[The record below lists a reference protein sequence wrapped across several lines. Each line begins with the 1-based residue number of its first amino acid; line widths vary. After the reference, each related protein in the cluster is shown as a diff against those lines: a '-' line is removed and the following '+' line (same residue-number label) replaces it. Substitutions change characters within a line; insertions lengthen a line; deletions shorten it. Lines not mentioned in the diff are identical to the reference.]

1 MVVVTRASAPAVNPD
16 VDPDPVSPFEHVLFL
31 LGCGTKTENPDHLLR
46 RILRRELLTDVSH
59 LYALNPDALES
70 MRMEAADGD
79 ILRIPLGYRQR
90 LCAPVAF
97 RDCYNAVDRSRNFL
111 VTDWL
116 NVTLEEM
123 EAFLASAPFTV
134 YYNRGTILALGDT
147 SPPTFPTRSS
157 NTSSSSGAANTTSA
171 LEAFKKTIKRDPAQF
186 VTFSDRRLWASWN
199 LQFTAT
205 ARAQDLQDVL
215 DPAFIPKDADSLAV
229 FRAKNEYLFS
239 VFVSKLTTDEGKTL
253 VRAHSKTFDAQKI
266 YAGLCDYY
274 TTSTHA
280 ELSASTILTFLTT
293 FKLGTDRW
301 KGKTV
306 SSFLT
311 YYVEQLRLYDEMMSG
326 GRGLPLTDDF
336 KRTTLDSAVQ
346 AIDDL
351 RAVRITQSTL
361 CQHLGKLPTFGE
373 YYSLLESAAITYD
386 AQQAAHTARPSAGPG
401 GSRRVYLADSYIG
414 DLVSDPGPTYDTYP
428 GDYDTDFD
436 VDTPLATVT
445 AFAASQSRPRPSGA
459 TMDPSIRL
467 SDSIFSQLSADDRRT
482 WSRLGHDARRLIL
495 GGSSPSVGGISSV
508 NRRVLMAD
516 HTPTQV
522 AHPTPPEQ
530 PVAPATPA
538 PADSTAL
545 LAMLTDRRPSH
556 HPGDLRRL
564 LSPGPATTVPPAHTS
579 VSSTSVTPALGEDF
593 ETPDGLRYRRIH
605 MATTTVTP
613 PTYHVANAKA
623 ATRQTRAALVDRG
636 ANGGLAGSDCRIISR
651 SADRFVN
658 VEGIDKHQLEN
669 IPIVSC
675 GAYSVS
681 RRHGPVILIFHQFAG
696 MMRGPTILS
705 AGQLE
710 SYANTVNDR
719 ALRIDNN
726 GQRIITNDGFE
737 FPLHVRQG
745 LPYLDMR
752 PYTDHEWDTYPHV
765 IMTSDVDWDPSILD
779 GEFPLT
785 HGNEEFFDASTYDN
799 GTNFDAHGT
808 YLKGTIVAS
817 ARTIMNDPILQGTV
831 LPDEMLITHEYPD
844 DDDIHDVIDKS
855 VPVANPTERTDNS
868 PADLPSDPAPVVVF
882 KNISPHVA
890 QAEPDPA
897 TLRPFF
903 AFLPTEVV
911 ERTLRATT
919 QYARVPM
926 SEASRRFFKS
936 PFPALN
942 VARRNEDLLTD
953 VVYSD
958 TPAIDDGSTSAAV
971 YSGRIS
977 HVMDVYGMKTD
988 KQFVNTLEDIIRDR
1002 GAPTRL
1008 LSDHAILIRSN
1019 RVADILRAYCI
1030 GQWTSEPH
1038 RQNQNTMERRY
1049 QTAKRLTNVVMDRS
1063 GCPPSCWLLC
1073 LQYPIGHYGGRQPP
1087 SSFSLVSTGSLR
1099 GRRRVVSQ

>member
-1 MVVVTRASAPAVNPD
+1 MVVATRASAPAV
-16 VDPDPVSPFEHVLFL
+16 DPATVSPFEHVLFL
-31 LGCGTKTENPDHLLR
+31 LGCGTKTENPDHPIRRLLQKEQ
-46 RILRRELLTDVSH
+46 INDIGDI
-59 LYALNPDALES
+59 YALNPTHLENI
-70 MRMEAADGD
+70 RIEDEDGHYVHV
-79 ILRIPLGYRQR
+79 PMGFQQR
-90 LCAPVAF
+90 LCAPVAY
-97 RDCYNAVDRSRNFL
+97 RDCFNAVDESHNF
-111 VTDWL
+111 TAKDWL
-116 NVTLEEM
+116 NVTLDEFNDFFE
-123 EAFLASAPFTV
+123 SAPFSV
-134 YYNRGTILALGDT
+134 YYNRGNILALGT
-147 SPPTFPTRSS
+147 NAPSFPTRATPGASL
-157 NTSSSSGAANTTSA
+157 SSGARPVSTA
-171 LEAFKKTIKRDPAQF
+171 LDAFKKTIKRDPAQF
-186 VTFSDRRLWASWN
+186 TVFSDRRLWASWH

-215 DPAFIPKDADSLAV
+215 NPKYFPTDIDTRAV
-229 FRAKNEYLFS
+229 FQAKNEYLFS

-253 VRAHSKTFDAQKI
+253 VRAYSKTFDAQKI
-266 YAGLCDYY
+266 YSDLCDYY

-311 YYVEQLRLYDEMMSG
+311 YYVEQLRLYDDMMSG

-336 KRTTLDSAVQ
+336 KRTALDSAVQ

-361 CQHLGKLPTFGE
+361 CQHLGKVPTFGE
-373 YYSLLESAAITYD
+373 YFSLLESAAVTYD
-386 AQQAAHTARPSAGPG
+386 AQQGAHTARPPVSSN
-401 GSRRVYLADSYIG
+401 GSRRVYMADAYLG
-414 DLVSDPGPTYDTYP
+414 EPEDLLSDPGPTYDAYP
-428 GDYDTDFD
+428 QGLDEDFN
-436 VDTPLATVT
+436 VDTPLSTVT
-445 AFAASQSRPRPSGA
+445 AFAAAQSRTRTSG
-459 TMDPSIRL
+459 TPMDPSIRL
-467 SDSIFSQLSADDRRT
+467 SDSIFSQLTVDDRRT
-482 WSRLGHDARRLIL
+482 WSRLGREARRLIL
-495 GGSSPSVGGISSV
+495 GGSGTPSSVGGISSV

-516 HTPTQV
+516 HFSSPG
-522 AHPTPPEQ
+522 
-530 PVAPATPA
+530 VAPPA
-538 PADSTAL
+538 PVPLDTAPANAPPASEPL

-564 LSPGPATTVPPAHTS
+564 LSPGPTAQPNHTRTLVSATAM
-579 VSSTSVTPALGEDF
+579 TPALGEDF

-605 MATTTVTP
+605 MSVTTQTP
-613 PTYHVANAKA
+613 PTYHIANAKA
-623 ATRQTRAALVDRG
+623 ATRHSRAALVDRG

-675 GAYSVS
+675 GAYSLS
-681 RRHGPVILIFHQFAG
+681 RHHGPVILIFHQFAG

-710 SYANTVNDR
+710 SYSNKVNDR
-719 ALRIDNN
+719 ALRIDND

-752 PYTDHEWDTYPHV
+752 PYTDIEWDTYPHV

-785 HGNEEFFDASTYDN
+785 HGQEEFFDASTYDN
-799 GTNFDAHGT
+799 GTNFDAYGT
-808 YLKGTIVAS
+808 YRKGTIVAS
-817 ARTIMNDPILQGTV
+817 ARTVMDDPILQGTV
-831 LPDEMLITHEYPD
+831 LPNEMLVTHEYPPD
-844 DDDIHDVIDKS
+844 VEAPDIIPKIVDAANNTHSPETTDVQT
-855 VPVANPTERTDNS
+855 P
-868 PADLPSDPAPVVVF
+868 DLPSDPAPVVVF

-911 ERTLRATT
+911 ERTLQATT

-926 SEASRRFFKS
+926 SESSRRFFKS

-988 KQFVNTLEDIIRDR
+988 KQFVNTLEDIIHER
-1002 GAPTRL
+1002 GDPTRL
-1008 LSDHAILIRSN
+1008 LSDHAILIGSN
-1019 RVADILRAYCI
+1019 RVADILRAYCT

-1038 RQNQNTMERRY
+1038 HPIQNTMEQRY
-1049 QTAKRLTNVVMDRS
+1049 CSNCKTLDQCAHGPNRVPTIMLVAVLTVRMYR
-1063 GCPPSCWLLC
+1063 
-1073 LQYPIGHYGGRQPP
+1073 
-1087 SSFSLVSTGSLR
+1087 T
-1099 GRRRVVSQ
+1099 

>member
-1 MVVVTRASAPAVNPD
+1 MVVVTRASAPAVE
-16 VDPDPVSPFEHVLFL
+16 PDPISPFEHVLLL
-31 LGCGTKTENPDHLLR
+31 LGCGTELENPDHLIR
-46 RILRRELLTDVSH
+46 RLLRRESLTSISD
-59 LYALNPDALES
+59 LYTLTPEQLEG
-70 MRMEAADGD
+70 MRVENEDGD
-79 ILRIPLGYRQR
+79 LVRVPFGPRQR
-90 LCAPVAF
+90 LCAPVAY
-97 RDCYNAVDRSRNFL
+97 RDCYNAVDQSRNFSAM
-111 VTDWL
+111 DWL
-116 NVTLEEM
+116 NVTLADFTSFLEGY
-123 EAFLASAPFTV
+123 AFSAYLHRGRTV
-134 YYNRGTILALGDT
+134 ALGDT
-147 SPPTFPTRSS
+147 GLPSFPTRSS
-157 NTSSSSGAANTTSA
+157 TTQHSSSTPSNSA
-171 LEAFKKTIKRDPAQF
+171 LDAFKKTIKRDPSQF
-186 VTFSDRRLWASWN
+186 VAFSDRCLWASWN

-215 DPAFIPKDADSLAV
+215 NPSFIPKDVDSRAV

-266 YAGLCDYY
+266 YADLCDYY

-280 ELSASTILTFLTT
+280 ELSALTILTFLTT

-311 YYVEQLRLYDEMMSG
+311 YYVEQLRLYDDMMSG

-336 KRTTLDSAVQ
+336 KRTALDSAVQ

-386 AQQAAHTARPSAGPG
+386 AQHASLTARPPVPSG
-401 GSRRVYLADSYIG
+401 GSRRVYMADAYLG
-414 DLVSDPGPTYDTYP
+414 DPGFLGSDPGPTYDHSYL
-428 GDYDTDFD
+428 DDRDEEFN

-445 AFAASQSRPRPSGA
+445 AFAAAQSRGRPSGGA
-459 TMDPSIRL
+459 MDPSIRL
-467 SDSIFSQLSADDRRT
+467 SDTIFSQLSNDDRRT

-495 GGSSPSVGGISSV
+495 GGASPASVGGISSV

-516 HTPTQV
+516 HAPSPPAHAPVPDERGMLTPTV
-522 AHPTPPEQ
+522 ASAPP
-530 PVAPATPA
+530 
-538 PADSTAL
+538 DSSAL
-545 LAMLTDRRPSH
+545 LAMLTDRRPAH
-556 HPGDLRRL
+556 HPGDLRRV
-564 LSPGPATTVPPAHTS
+564 LSPGPSPAPPGTPTSS
-579 VSSTSVTPALGEDF
+579 VSATSVTPALGEDF

-605 MATTTVTP
+605 VVTTTRTP
-613 PTYHVANAKA
+613 ATYHVANAKA
-623 ATRQTRAALVDRG
+623 ATRHTRAALVDRG

-651 SADRFVN
+651 SADRYVN

-675 GAYSVS
+675 GAYAVS
-681 RRHGPVILIFHQFAG
+681 RHHGPVILIFHQFAG

-752 PYTDHEWDTYPHV
+752 PYTDHEWNTYPHV

-785 HGNEEFFDASTYDN
+785 HGQEEFFDASTYDN
-799 GTNFDAHGT
+799 GTNFDAYGT
-808 YLKGTIVAS
+808 YRKGTIVAS
-817 ARTIMNDPILQGTV
+817 ARTVMDDPILQGTA
-831 LPDEMLITHEYPD
+831 LPNEMLVTHEYPD
-844 DDDIHDVIDKS
+844 DVELHDVMEK
-855 VPVANPTERTDNS
+855 VATAANHS
-868 PADLPSDPAPVVVF
+868 PHSDEQPNDSPPDLPSDPAPVVVF

-897 TLRPFF
+897 ALRPFF

-926 SEASRRFFKS
+926 S
-936 PFPALN
+936 
-942 VARRNEDLLTD
+942 
-953 VVYSD
+953 
-958 TPAIDDGSTSAAV
+958 
-971 YSGRIS
+971 
-977 HVMDVYGMKTD
+977 
-988 KQFVNTLEDIIRDR
+988 
-1002 GAPTRL
+1002 
-1008 LSDHAILIRSN
+1008 
-1019 RVADILRAYCI
+1019 
-1030 GQWTSEPH
+1030 
-1038 RQNQNTMERRY
+1038 
-1049 QTAKRLTNVVMDRS
+1049 
-1063 GCPPSCWLLC
+1063 
-1073 LQYPIGHYGGRQPP
+1073 
-1087 SSFSLVSTGSLR
+1087 
-1099 GRRRVVSQ
+1099 